1 MNNLN
6 SFIMDGHLASDPE
19 MGKQGD
25 ALCTFS
31 VGVNRTYKDSKK
43 EIHEEVAFIRVEV
56 WGAMSTSCL
65 KYLKKGDA
73 VRVMGRLKENKWETP
88 DGIKHSRI
96 VVHAER
102 VDFLSKKKRDEV
114 VTIDVEN
121 GTSTVEEI
129 DTV

>member
-1 MNNLN
+1 
-6 SFIMDGHLASDPE
+6 
-19 MGKQGD
+19 
-25 ALCTFS
+25 
-31 VGVNRTYKDSKK
+31 
-43 EIHEEVAFIRVEV
+43 
-56 WGAMSTSCL
+56 
-65 KYLKKGDA
+65 
-73 VRVMGRLKENKWETP
+73 MGRLKENKWETP

-129 DTV
+129 ETV